1 VTQQPPF
8 EVCIVGTGAA
18 GGLLAYRLARAG
30 LRVISLEQGEA
41 LPEDYFTR
49 QNPPGNARDF
59 GLRPGT
65 RFPINPH
72 EFPFQ
77 HELYAKAAERSSSE
91 ESQRSFRQYQILRL
105 NGLLNLWNGVSLRL
119 APADFQTWPL
129 GYADLESHYGQVE
142 RLINV
147 CGTREK
153 LPELPDGEFIP
164 PKDLRPADLL
174 VQQAALKV
182 KGFNLLTI
190 PNRKAVET
198 RAEKP
203 NHCVSSGGCLSG
215 CPVDSIYRFSTHLWP
230 EIKDLDNYTLSLHSK
245 ALRFLGPDGTGRV
258 QGLEVLDTQT
268 GEIRQV
274 RAKAYIL
281 AAGALETP
289 RILLN
294 SAGASCPSGLANR
307 SGLVGRGLLDN
318 PKVLLTTS
326 LWKLWGSR
334 ASYDPGY
341 GDHLL
346 LLARAKL
353 RDGATF
359 PCMGQLVHQLP
370 AIPLYL
376 EYLRKFPQRLRPLLA
391 KMLYRSYVTLAFFA
405 PAAPEPGNRLVL
417 SSRQDR
423 YGVPQVD
430 VRYQESEP
438 ELAMKEVMLAL
449 GRKLLRKASA
459 TLIFGEAAQ
468 PGLGIHY
475 AGTCRMSASAGAG
488 VVDVNLRTFDHPNLF
503 ICDGSV
509 IPALPEK
516 HLTLTIM
523 ALAHRLGEHLAMA
536 LRQ

>member
-1 VTQQPPF
+1 M
-8 EVCIVGTGAA
+8 
-18 GGLLAYRLARAG
+18 
-30 LRVISLEQGEA
+30 
-41 LPEDYFTR
+41 
-49 QNPPGNARDF
+49 
-59 GLRPGT
+59 
-65 RFPINPH
+65 
-72 EFPFQ
+72 
-77 HELYAKAAERSSSE
+77 
-91 ESQRSFRQYQILRL
+91 
-105 NGLLNLWNGVSLRL
+105 
-119 APADFQTWPL
+119 
-129 GYADLESHYGQVE
+129 
-142 RLINV
+142 
-147 CGTREK
+147 
-153 LPELPDGEFIP
+153 
-164 PKDLRPADLL
+164 
-174 VQQAALKV
+174 
-182 KGFNLLTI
+182 
-190 PNRKAVET
+190 ET

-245 ALRFLGPDGTGRV
+245 ALRFLGPDGAGRV

-274 RAKAYIL
+274 RAQAYIL

-294 SAGASCPSGLANR
+294 SAGESCPSGLANR

-353 RDGATF
+353 SDGATF

-430 VRYQESEP
+430 VRYQESEQ
-438 ELAMKEVMLAL
+438 ELAMKEGMLAL
-449 GRKLLRKASA
+449 GKE
-459 TLIFGEAAQ
+459 IAA
-468 PGLGIHY
+468 PGFSNFDFRRSG
-475 AGTCRMSASAGAG
+475 SAGSG
-488 VVDVNLRTFDHPNLF
+488 DSLCRHLPDVCLSRRR
-503 ICDGSV
+503 GSGCR
-509 IPALPEK
+509 P
-516 HLTLTIM
+516 
-523 ALAHRLGEHLAMA
+523 
-536 LRQ
+536 

>member
-1 VTQQPPF
+1 MTKQPPF

-18 GGLLAYRLARAG
+18 GGLLAYRLALAG
-30 LRVISLEQGEA
+30 LRVISLEQGDA
-41 LPEDYFTR
+41 LPEDYFTH
-49 QNPPGNARDF
+49 QNPPGNAKDF

-77 HELYAKAAERSSSE
+77 HELYAGAAERSSSE
-91 ESQRSFRQYQILRL
+91 ESQSNFRQCQILRL
-105 NGLLNLWNGVSLRL
+105 NGLLNLWNGISLRL
-119 APADFQTWPL
+119 APADFQSWPL
-129 GYADLESHYGQVE
+129 GYAELESHYGQVE
-142 RLINV
+142 RLIHV
-147 CGTREK
+147 CGTREN

-174 VQQAALKV
+174 VRQAALKLN
-182 KGFNLLTI
+182 GFDLKAI
-190 PNRKAVET
+190 PNRKAMET

-203 NHCVSSGGCLSG
+203 NRCVSSGGCVAG
-215 CPVDSIYRFSTHLWP
+215 CPVNSIYKFSTHLWP
-230 EIKDLDNYTLSLHSK
+230 GIKDLDNYTLSLNSK
-245 ALRFLGPDGTGRV
+245 ALRFLGPDAAGRV
-258 QGLEVLDTQT
+258 QGVEVLDTQT
-268 GEIRQV
+268 REIRRVQ
-274 RAKAYIL
+274 AKAYVL

-294 SAGASCPSGLANR
+294 SAGESCSSGLANR
-307 SGLVGRGLLDN
+307 SGWVGRGLLDN

-334 ASYDPGY
+334 ACYDPGH

-353 RDGATF
+353 REGVTF
-359 PCMGQLVHQLP
+359 RCMGQLVHQLP
-370 AIPLYL
+370 TVPLYL
-376 EYLRKFPQRLRPLLA
+376 GYLHKFPQRLRPLLA
-391 KMLYRSYVTLAFFA
+391 KMLYRSYTTLAFFA

-417 SSRQDR
+417 SSHQDH

-430 VRYQESEP
+430 VRYQESEQ
-438 ELAMKEVMLAL
+438 ELAMKEAMLAL
-449 GRKLLRKASA
+449 GRKLLRKSSG
-459 TLIFGEAAQ
+459 TLIFGEAAH

-475 AGTCRMSASAGAG
+475 AGTCRMSASPGAG
-488 VVDVNLRTFDHPNLF
+488 VVDENLRTFDHSNLF

-523 ALAHRLGEHLAMA
+523 ALAHRLGEHLSTAV
-536 LRQ
+536 Q